1 MRSNETMKRVALVT
15 GANRGIGL
23 EICRQLGAAGYAV
36 VLTARDAERGAK
48 AARTLCDEGLDAR
61 FHALD
66 VASSGDA
73 GNAADA
79 AQFVERELGRLDA
92 LVNNAAVAIDPE
104 ATLETVDLDVV
115 RRTLEVNLLGAL
127 SCCQAFLPMMRRQE
141 YGRIVNVS
149 SGRGSF
155 SKLAAGGPSYRISKT
170 ALNALTVILADE
182 VGGTNILVNAMTPGW
197 VRTRLGGIKAPRS
210 TAEGAETAVWLAT
223 LPDDGPRGR
232 FFRDRE
238 DFPW

>member
-1 MRSNETMKRVALVT
+1 MKRVALVT

-23 EICRQLGAAGYAV
+23 EICRQLGAAGYTV
-36 VLTARDAERGAK
+36 VLTARDPERGDK
-48 AARTLCDEGLDAR
+48 AVRTLRQEGLEAH

-66 VASSGDA
+66 VAAPA
-73 GNAADA
+73 GARQAAA
-79 AQFVERELGRLDA
+79 FVDGELGRLDA
-92 LVNNAAVAIDPE
+92 LVNNAAIAIDPE
-104 ATLETVDLDVV
+104 DSLATVDLDVM
-115 RRTLEVNLLGAL
+115 RRTFETNLLGAL
-127 SCCQAFLPMMRRQE
+127 NCCQAFLPMMRRQG

-155 SKLAAGGPSYRISKT
+155 SKLAAGGPCYRISKT

-182 VGGTNILVNAMTPGW
+182 VKETNILVNAMTPGW

-223 LPDDGPRGR
+223 LPDDGPRGK
-232 FFRDRE
+232 FFRDRQE
-238 DFPW
+238 FPW

>member
-1 MRSNETMKRVALVT
+1 MRDSETMKRVALVT

-48 AARTLCDEGLDAR
+48 AVRTLCGEGLDAR

-66 VASSGDA
+66 VASPGDA
-73 GNAADA
+73 AEAAA
-79 AQFVERELGRLDA
+79 FVERELGRLDA

-104 ATLETVDLDVV
+104 AALATVDLDVV
-115 RRTLEVNLLGAL
+115 RRTLEINLVGAL
-127 SCCQAFLPMMRRQE
+127 RCCQAFLPLMRRQE

-182 VGGTNILVNAMTPGW
+182 VREANILVNAMTPGW